1 MLEQLLPS
9 RRGFSGEDIIF
20 KLNGEA
26 QKRAAAGEAV
36 INATVG
42 ALLDDRGRLVVL
54 ETVMKVWR
62 ELGDME
68 VAPYAPITGDPAYLA
83 ALTERHWPGLGMS
96 KSGCATPGGS
106 GALALS
112 VKNFLAPGMAVAAMA
127 PYWGPYDT
135 LSAEGGASIAPLPYP
150 TQGLDREAWGQALR
164 GLMASQGRVLLWLN
178 DPCHNPT
185 GASLSKADRTTLF
198 ALLRE
203 VAALGPVT
211 LLLDL
216 AYLDYTREPAA
227 VREALDD
234 YRAFAEESAE
244 EGIVLVGAALS
255 VSKSLT
261 LYGGRGGALVFPWT
275 KDDALQAALAVSCR
289 GLYSNC
295 AKAPQSLVVKL
306 NQDGHALAALAA
318 EHKHWSEVLE
328 ARAQALDAA
337 LKAEGLAGAP
347 WQGGF
352 FVTLPVPDPS
362 GVCERLKTR
371 GVFVVPSPW
380 GLRVG
385 VCGLKTGDAPR
396 FALALKSA
404 LKASI

>member
-1 MLEQLLPS
+1 MLEQLHPS

-20 KLNGEA
+20 ALNGEA
-26 QKRAAAGEAV
+26 QKRAAAGETV

-42 ALLDDRGRLVVL
+42 ALLDDRGRLVAL
-54 ETVMKVWR
+54 ETVMKLWR
-62 ELGDME
+62 ELSDAE
-68 VAPYAPITGDPAYLA
+68 VAPYAPITGDPAFLT
-83 ALTERHWPGLGMS
+83 ALTERHWPGLGAP

-135 LSAEGGASIAPLPYP
+135 LSAEGGASIAALPYP
-150 TQGLDREAWGQALR
+150 LEGGLDTAAWAKVIH
-164 GLMASQGRVLLWLN
+164 GLLASQGRALIWLN

-185 GASLSKADRTTLF
+185 GRSLSKADRAALF
-198 ALLRE
+198 TLLRE
-203 VAALGPVT
+203 AAKLGPIT

-216 AYLDYTREPAA
+216 AYLDYTCEPAA

-234 YRAFAEESAE
+234 YRAFAEEGVA
-244 EGIVLVGAALS
+244 LVGAALS

-275 KDDALQAALAVSCR
+275 KDAALQSALAVSCR

-295 AKAPQSLVVKL
+295 ARAPQSLVVKL
-306 NQDGHALAALAA
+306 AKDGHAVEALAA

-337 LKAEGLAGAP
+337 LKAEGLKGAP

-352 FVTLPVPDPS
+352 FVTLPVEDPN
-362 GVCERLKTR
+362 GVCDRLKAK

-385 VCGLKTGDAPR
+385 ICGLKTGDAPR
-396 FALALKSA
+396 FARALKES
-404 LKASI
+404 L

>member
-20 KLNGEA
+20 ALNGEA

-54 ETVMKVWR
+54 ETVMGLWR
-62 ELGDME
+62 GLGDME
-68 VAPYAPITGDPAYLA
+68 VAPYAPITGDPAFLT
-83 ALTERHWPGLGMS
+83 ALTERHWPGLGAPGA
-96 KSGCATPGGS
+96 GCATPGGS
-106 GALALS
+106 GALAIS
-112 VKNFLAPGMAVAAMA
+112 VKNFLAPGMAVAALA

-135 LSAEGGASIAPLPYP
+135 LSSEGGAWIAPLPYP
-150 TQGLDREAWGQALR
+150 AAGGLDAAAWGKILKD
-164 GLMASQGRVLLWLN
+164 LMASQGRVLIWLN

-185 GASLSKADRTTLF
+185 GRSLSKADRQALF

-203 VAALGPVT
+203 VAVLGPVT

-216 AYLDYTREPAA
+216 AYLDYTCEPQA

-234 YRAFAEESAE
+234 YRAFAEE
-244 EGIVLVGAALS
+244 GGVLVGAALS
-255 VSKSLT
+255 ISKSLT

-275 KDDALQAALAVSCR
+275 KDAALQAALAVSCR
-289 GLYSNC
+289 GLFSNC
-295 AKAPQSLVVKL
+295 PRAPQSLVVKL
-306 NQDGHALAALAA
+306 HRDGKALESLAA
-318 EHKHWSEVLE
+318 EHKHWSDVLE
-328 ARAQALDAA
+328 ARAQALDEA
-337 LKAEGLAGAP
+337 LKAEGLDGAP

-352 FVTLPVPDPS
+352 FVTLPVADAVA
-362 GVCERLKTR
+362 VCERLKTH

-385 VCGLKTGDAPR
+385 ICGLKTGDAPR
-396 FALALKSA
+396 FAAA

>member
-1 MLEQLLPS
+1 MLEQLHPS

-20 KLNGEA
+20 ALNGEA
-26 QKRAAAGEAV
+26 QKRAAAGEPV

-42 ALLDDRGRLVVL
+42 ALLDDRGRLVAL
-54 ETVMKVWR
+54 ETVMKLWR

-68 VAPYAPITGDPAYLA
+68 VAPYAPITGDPAFLA
-83 ALTERHWPGLGMS
+83 ALTERHWPGLGAPGT
-96 KSGCATPGGS
+96 GCATPGGS

-112 VKNFLAPGMAVAAMA
+112 VKNLLAPGMAVAAMA

-135 LSAEGGASIAPLPYP
+135 LSSEGGVSLASLPYP
-150 TQGLDREAWGQALR
+150 APGKGLDRDAWAKVLT
-164 GLMASQGRVLLWLN
+164 GLMASQGRLLLWLN

-185 GASLSKADRTTLF
+185 GRSLSKADRATLF
-198 ALLRE
+198 DLLRE
-203 VAALGPVT
+203 VTPFGPVT

-216 AYLDYTREPAA
+216 AYLDYTCEPQA

-234 YRAFAEESAE
+234 YRAFAEE
-244 EGIVLVGAALS
+244 GTVLVGAALS

-275 KDDALQAALAVSCR
+275 KDASLQAALAVSCR

-295 AKAPQSLVVKL
+295 PRAPQSLVVKL
-306 NQDGHALAALAA
+306 NRDGKAIEALAA

-328 ARAQALDAA
+328 ARALALDAA
-337 LKAEGLAGAP
+337 LKAEGLDGAP

-352 FVTLPVPDPS
+352 FVTLPVADPA
-362 GVCERLKTR
+362 GTCERLKGH

-385 VCGLKTGDAPR
+385 ICGLKAEDAPR
-396 FALALKSA
+396 FARALKES
-404 LKASI
+404 L

>member
-1 MLEQLLPS
+1 MLEQLYPT

-20 KLNGEA
+20 ALNGEA
-26 QKRAAAGEAV
+26 QQRAAAGEPV

-42 ALLDDRGRLVVL
+42 ALLDDRGRLVAL

-62 ELGDME
+62 ELTDAE
-68 VAPYAPITGDPAYLA
+68 IAPYAPITGDPAFLR
-83 ALTERHWPGLGMS
+83 ALTERHWPGAGAP

-135 LSAEGGASIAPLPYP
+135 LSAEGGVSLAPLPYP
-150 TQGLDREAWGQALR
+150 LEGALDAGAWAKVIL
-164 GLMASQGRVLLWLN
+164 GLMASQGRALIWLN

-185 GASLSKADRTTLF
+185 GRSLSKADRAALF

-203 VAALGPVT
+203 ASTLGPLT

-216 AYLDYTREPAA
+216 AYLDYTREPQA

-234 YRAFAEESAE
+234 YRAFAEEGA
-244 EGIVLVGAALS
+244 VLVGAALS

-275 KDDALQAALAVSCR
+275 KDAALQAALAVSCR

-295 AKAPQSLVVKL
+295 PRAPQSLVVKL
-306 NQDGHALAALAA
+306 ARDGKAVEALAA
-318 EHKHWSEVLE
+318 EHRHWSEVLE

-352 FVTLPVPDPS
+352 FVTLPVDDPD
-362 GVCERLKTR
+362 GVCDRLKGR

-385 VCGLKTGDAPR
+385 ICGLKAGDASR
-396 FALALKSA
+396 FARALKES
-404 LKASI
+404 L

>member
-1 MLEQLLPS
+1 MLEQLYPT
-9 RRGFSGEDIIF
+9 RRGFSGEDLIF
-20 KLNGEA
+20 ALNGEA
-26 QKRAAAGEAV
+26 QKRAAAGEPV

-42 ALLDDRGRLVVL
+42 ALLDDRGRLVAL
-54 ETVMKVWR
+54 ETVMKLWR
-62 ELGDME
+62 ELSDAE
-68 VAPYAPITGDPAYLA
+68 VAPYAPITGDPAFLT
-83 ALTERHWPGLGMS
+83 ALTERHWPGLGAP

-135 LSAEGGASIAPLPYP
+135 LSAEGGASLAPLPYP
-150 TQGLDREAWGQALR
+150 LEGALDAAAWAKVIH
-164 GLMASQGRVLLWLN
+164 GLMASQGRALIWLN

-185 GASLSKADRTTLF
+185 GRSLSKADRAALF

-203 VAALGPVT
+203 AAALGPIT

-216 AYLDYTREPAA
+216 AYLDYTCEPQA

-234 YRAFAEESAE
+234 YRAFAE

-275 KDDALQAALAVSCR
+275 QDAALQAALAVSCR

-295 AKAPQSLVVKL
+295 ARAPQSLVVKL
-306 NQDGHALAALAA
+306 ARDGKAVEALAA
-318 EHKHWSEVLE
+318 EHTHWSQVLE
-328 ARAQALDAA
+328 ARVQALDAA

-352 FVTLPVPDPS
+352 FVTLPVEDPN
-362 GVCERLKTR
+362 GVCDRLKAR

-385 VCGLKTGDAPR
+385 ICGLKAADAPR
-396 FALALKSA
+396 FARALKES
-404 LKASI
+404 L

>member
-1 MLEQLLPS
+1 MLDQLLPS
-9 RRGFSGEDIIF
+9 RRGFSGEDLIF

-26 QKRAAAGEAV
+26 QARAAAGEPV

-54 ETVMKVWR
+54 ETVMKLWR
-62 ELGDME
+62 DLGDLE
-68 VAPYAPITGDPAYLA
+68 VAPYAPITGDPTYLA
-83 ALTERHWPGLGMS
+83 ALSERHWPGLGAP

-112 VKNFLAPGMAVAAMA
+112 VKNFLEPGMAVAAMA

-135 LSAEGGASIAPLPYP
+135 LSAEGGASIAALPYP
-150 TQGLDREAWGQALR
+150 ATGLDRDAWGKVLG

-185 GASLSKADRTTLF
+185 GASLSKADRAVLF

-203 VAALGPVT
+203 VSSMGPVT

-216 AYLDYTREPAA
+216 AYLDYTREPQA

-234 YRAFAEESAE
+234 YRAFAEE
-244 EGIVLVGAALS
+244 GVVLVGAALS

-306 NQDGHALAALAA
+306 NRDGKAIEALAA

-328 ARAQALDAA
+328 ARAQALDDA
-337 LKAEGLAGAP
+337 LKAEGLSGAP

-352 FVTLPVPDPS
+352 FVTLPVPDPK
-362 GVCERLKTR
+362 GTCERLKTH

-385 VCGLKTGDAPR
+385 VCGLKTEDAPR
-396 FALALKSA
+396 FAAA

>member
-9 RRGFSGEDIIF
+9 RRGFSGEDLIF

-83 ALTERHWPGLGMS
+83 ALTERHWPGLGAP

-135 LSAEGGASIAPLPYP
+135 LSAEGGASLAALPYP
-150 TQGLDREAWGQALR
+150 APTLDAAAWGTVLK

-185 GASLSKADRTTLF
+185 GASLSKADRAALF

-216 AYLDYTREPAA
+216 AYLDYTREPQA

-234 YRAFAEESAE
+234 YRAFAE

-295 AKAPQSLVVKL
+295 AKAPQSLVVRL
-306 NQDGHALAALAA
+306 NSDGKAVEALAA
-318 EHKHWSEVLE
+318 EHTHWSEVLE
-328 ARAQALDAA
+328 SRALALDAA
-337 LKAEGLAGAP
+337 LKAEGLDGAP

-352 FVTLPVPDPS
+352 FVTLPVPDPK
-362 GVCERLKTR
+362 GTCERLKAH

-385 VCGLKTGDAPR
+385 VCGLKTADAPR
-396 FALALKSA
+396 FAAALTAA

>member
-1 MLEQLLPS
+1 MLDQLLPS
-9 RRGFSGEDIIF
+9 RRGFSGEDLIF
-20 KLNGEA
+20 KLNSEA
-26 QKRAAAGEAV
+26 QARAAAGEPV

-54 ETVMKVWR
+54 ETVMKLWR

-83 ALTERHWPGLGMS
+83 ALTERHWPGLGAP

-112 VKNFLAPGMAVAAMA
+112 VKNFLEPGMAVAALA

-150 TQGLDREAWGQALR
+150 ATGLDRDAWGKVLG
-164 GLMASQGRVLLWLN
+164 GLMASQGRILLWLN

-185 GASLSKADRTTLF
+185 GASLGKADRATLF
-198 ALLRE
+198 TLLRE

-216 AYLDYTREPAA
+216 AYLDYTREPQA
-227 VREALDD
+227 VRDALDD
-234 YRAFAEESAE
+234 YRAFAEER
-244 EGIVLVGAALS
+244 IVLVGAALS

-306 NQDGHALAALAA
+306 NRDGKAIEALAS

-328 ARAQALDAA
+328 ARAQSLDEA
-337 LKAEGLAGAP
+337 LKAEGLSGAP

-352 FVTLPVPDPS
+352 FVTLPVPDPN
-362 GVCERLKTR
+362 GTCERLKTH

-385 VCGLKTGDAPR
+385 VCGLKTEDAPR
-396 FALALKSA
+396 FAAA

>member
-1 MLEQLLPS
+1 MLDQLLPS
-9 RRGFSGEDIIF
+9 RRGFSGEDLIF

-26 QKRAAAGEAV
+26 QARAAAGETV

-62 ELGDME
+62 DLGDME

-83 ALTERHWPGLGMS
+83 ALTERHWPGLLAGTGAPM
-96 KSGCATPGGS
+96 SGCATPGGS

-112 VKNFLAPGMAVAAMA
+112 VKNFLEPGMAVAAMA

-135 LSAEGGASIAPLPYP
+135 LSAEGGASIAALPYP
-150 TQGLDREAWGQALR
+150 TTGLDRGAWSQVLR
-164 GLMASQGRVLLWLN
+164 GLMASQGRALIWLN

-185 GASLSKADRTTLF
+185 GASLSKADRAALF

-203 VAALGPVT
+203 LATLGPVT

-227 VREALDD
+227 VREALDE
-234 YRAFAEESAE
+234 YRAFAE

-306 NQDGHALAALAA
+306 NRDGKAIEALAA

-352 FVTLPVPDPS
+352 FVTLPVPDPKRT
-362 GVCERLKTR
+362 CERLKAH

-396 FALALKSA
+396 FAAA
-404 LKASI
+404 LKASV

>member
-1 MLEQLLPS
+1 MLEQLHPS

-20 KLNGEA
+20 ALNGEA
-26 QKRAAAGEAV
+26 QKRAAAGEPV

-68 VAPYAPITGDPAYLA
+68 VAPYAPITGDPAFLGT
-83 ALTERHWPGLGMS
+83 LTERHWPGLASTLGAPG
-96 KSGCATPGGS
+96 SGCATPGGS

-150 TQGLDREAWGQALR
+150 GEGGLDTTGWGKVIR
-164 GLMASQGRVLLWLN
+164 GLLASQGRALIWLN

-185 GASLSKADRTTLF
+185 GRSLSKADRAALF
-198 ALLRE
+198 LLLRE
-203 VAALGPVT
+203 AAALGPIT

-216 AYLDYTREPAA
+216 AYLDYTCEPQA

-234 YRAFAEESAE
+234 YRAFAEE
-244 EGIVLVGAALS
+244 GTVLVGAALS

-275 KDDALQAALAVSCR
+275 KDAALQAALAVSCR

-295 AKAPQSLVVKL
+295 ARAPQSLVVKL
-306 NQDGHALAALAA
+306 NKDGHAIESLAA

-328 ARAQALDAA
+328 ARAAALDTA
-337 LKAEGLAGAP
+337 LKAEGLNGAP

-352 FVTLPVPDPS
+352 FVTLPVADPA
-362 GVCERLKTR
+362 GTCERLKAK

-385 VCGLKTGDAPR
+385 ICGLKATDAPR
-396 FALALKSA
+396 FAAALKES
-404 LKASI
+404 L

>member
-1 MLEQLLPS
+1 MLEQLHPS

-20 KLNGEA
+20 ALNGEA

-42 ALLDDRGRLVVL
+42 ALLDDRGRLVAL
-54 ETVMKVWR
+54 ETVMKLWR
-62 ELGDME
+62 ELSDAE
-68 VAPYAPITGDPAYLA
+68 VAPYAPITGDPAFLA
-83 ALTERHWPGLGMS
+83 ALTERHWPGITAQGGAPG
-96 KSGCATPGGS
+96 SGCATPGGS

-135 LSAEGGASIAPLPYP
+135 LSSEGGVSLAPLPYP
-150 TQGLDREAWGQALR
+150 TPDKGLDRDAWAKALT
-164 GLMASQGRVLLWLN
+164 GLMASQGRLLLWLN

-185 GASLSKADRTTLF
+185 GGSLSKADRAALF
-198 ALLRE
+198 GLLRE
-203 VAALGPVT
+203 VTPFGPVT

-216 AYLDYTREPAA
+216 AYLDYTCEPAA

-234 YRAFAEESAE
+234 YRAFAEE
-244 EGIVLVGAALS
+244 GTVLVGAALS

-275 KDDALQAALAVSCR
+275 KDASLQAALAVSCR

-295 AKAPQSLVVKL
+295 ARAPQSLVVKL
-306 NQDGHALAALAA
+306 NRDGKAIEALAA
-318 EHKHWSEVLE
+318 EHKHWSEVLA
-328 ARAQALDAA
+328 ARALALDTA
-337 LKAEGLAGAP
+337 LKAEGLEGAP

-352 FVTLPVPDPS
+352 FVTLPVADPE
-362 GVCERLKTR
+362 GTCDRLKAK

-385 VCGLKTGDAPR
+385 VCGLKAEDAPR
-396 FALALKSA
+396 FAQVLKES
-404 LKASI
+404 L

>member
-1 MLEQLLPS
+1 MLEQLHPS

-20 KLNGEA
+20 ALNAEA
-26 QKRAAAGEAV
+26 QKRAAAGGAV

-42 ALLDDRGRLVVL
+42 ALLDDNGRLVAL
-54 ETVMKVWR
+54 ETVMKLWR

-68 VAPYAPITGDPAYLA
+68 VAPYAPIAGDPAFLT
-83 ALTERHWPGLGMS
+83 ALTERHWPGFGAPG
-96 KSGCATPGGS
+96 SGCATPGGS

-112 VKNFLAPGMAVAAMA
+112 VKNLLAPGMTVAAMA

-135 LSAEGGASIAPLPYP
+135 LSSENGVSLAPLPYP
-150 TQGLDREAWGQALR
+150 EPGKGLDRDAWAKALT
-164 GLMASQGRVLLWLN
+164 GLMASQGRLLLWLN

-185 GASLSKADRTTLF
+185 GRSLSKADRTELF
-198 ALLRE
+198 TLLRDITPF
-203 VAALGPVT
+203 GPVT

-216 AYLDYTREPAA
+216 AYLDYTCEPQA

-234 YRAFAEESAE
+234 YRAFAEE
-244 EGIVLVGAALS
+244 GHVLVGAALS

-275 KDDALQAALAVSCR
+275 KDASLQAALAVSCR

-295 AKAPQSLVVKL
+295 PRAPQSLVVRL
-306 NQDGHALAALAA
+306 HRDGKAQEALAA
-318 EHKHWSEVLE
+318 EHKHWSEVLA
-328 ARAQALDAA
+328 ARALALDTA
-337 LKAEGLAGAP
+337 LKAEGLEGAP

-352 FVTLPVPDPS
+352 FVTLPVPDPA
-362 GVCERLKTR
+362 GACERLKAH

-385 VCGLKTGDAPR
+385 ICGLKAEDAPR
-396 FALALKSA
+396 FAQALRSA
-404 LKASI
+404 LEETL

>member
-1 MLEQLLPS
+1 MLEQLHPS

-20 KLNGEA
+20 ALNGEA

-36 INATVG
+36 VNATVG
-42 ALLDDRGRLVVL
+42 ALLDDNGRLVAL
-54 ETVMKVWR
+54 ETVMKLWR
-62 ELGDME
+62 ELTDAE
-68 VAPYAPITGDPAYLA
+68 VAPYAPITGDPAFLT
-83 ALTERHWPGLGMS
+83 ALTERHWPGLGAPGA
-96 KSGCATPGGS
+96 GCATPGGS

-112 VKNFLAPGMAVAAMA
+112 VKNLLAPGMAVASMA

-135 LSAEGGASIAPLPYP
+135 LAAEGGVSIAHLPYP
-150 TQGLDREAWGQALR
+150 APGVGLDMDAWAKVLN
-164 GLMASQGRVLLWLN
+164 GLMASQGRLLLWLN

-185 GASLSKADRTTLF
+185 GRSLSKADRAALF
-198 ALLRE
+198 TLLRE
-203 VAALGPVT
+203 AAPFGPIT

-216 AYLDYTREPAA
+216 AYLDYTCEPQA
-227 VREALDD
+227 VREALDE
-234 YRAFAEESAE
+234 YRAFAEE
-244 EGIVLVGAALS
+244 GKILVGAALS

-275 KDDALQAALAVSCR
+275 KDASLQAALAVSCR

-295 AKAPQSLVVKL
+295 ARAPQSLVAKL
-306 NQDGHALAALAA
+306 HKDGKAIEALAA
-318 EHKHWSEVLE
+318 EHKHWSEVLG
-328 ARAQALDAA
+328 ARALALDTA
-337 LKAEGLAGAP
+337 LRAEGLDGAP

-352 FVTLPVPDPS
+352 FVTLPVADPA
-362 GVCERLKTR
+362 GVCERLKGK

-385 VCGLKTGDAPR
+385 ICGLKTADAPR
-396 FALALKSA
+396 FAAA

>member
-1 MLEQLLPS
+1 MLEQLYPT

-20 KLNGEA
+20 ALNAEA
-26 QKRAAAGEAV
+26 QKRAAAGEPV

-42 ALLDDRGRLVVL
+42 ALLDDRGWLVAL
-54 ETVMKVWR
+54 ETVMKLWR
-62 ELGDME
+62 ELSDAE
-68 VAPYAPITGDPAYLA
+68 VAPYAPITGDPAFLA
-83 ALTERHWPGLGMS
+83 ALTERHWPGLGAP

-135 LSAEGGASIAPLPYP
+135 LSAEGGASIAALPYP
-150 TQGLDREAWGQALR
+150 LEGGLDAAAWAKVIH
-164 GLMASQGRVLLWLN
+164 GLMASQGRALIWLN

-185 GASLSKADRTTLF
+185 GRSLTTADRAALF
-198 ALLRE
+198 ELLRE
-203 VAALGPVT
+203 AALLGPVT

-216 AYLDYTREPAA
+216 AYLDYTCEPQA

-234 YRAFAEESAE
+234 YRAFAEQ
-244 EGIVLVGAALS
+244 GTVLVGAALS

-275 KDDALQAALAVSCR
+275 KDGALQAALAVSCR

-295 AKAPQSLVVKL
+295 ARAPQSLVVKL
-306 NQDGHALAALAA
+306 NKDGKAIEALAA
-318 EHKHWSEVLE
+318 EHAHWSEVLE

-337 LKAEGLAGAP
+337 LKAEGLKGAP

-352 FVTLPVPDPS
+352 FVTLPVEDPD
-362 GVCERLKTR
+362 GVCGRLKDH

-385 VCGLKTGDAPR
+385 ICGLKAEDAPR
-396 FALALKSA
+396 FARALKES
-404 LKASI
+404 L

>member
-1 MLEQLLPS
+1 MLEQLFPT
-9 RRGFSGEDIIF
+9 RRGFSGEDLIF
-20 KLNGEA
+20 ALNGEA
-26 QKRAAAGEAV
+26 QKRAAAGESV

-42 ALLDDRGRLVVL
+42 ALLDDRGRLVAL
-54 ETVMKVWR
+54 ETVMKLWR
-62 ELGDME
+62 ELSDME
-68 VAPYAPITGDPAYLA
+68 VAPYAPIAGDPAFLT
-83 ALTERHWPGLGMS
+83 ALTERHWPGLGAPG
-96 KSGCATPGGS
+96 SGCATPGGS

-112 VKNFLAPGMAVAAMA
+112 VKNLLAPGMAVAAMA

-135 LSAEGGASIAPLPYP
+135 LASEGGVSIAHLPYP
-150 TQGLDREAWGQALR
+150 ALGAGLDMDAWAKALN
-164 GLMASQGRVLLWLN
+164 GLMASQGRLLLWLN

-185 GASLSKADRTTLF
+185 GRSLSRSERGEVFT
-198 ALLRE
+198 LLRDITPF
-203 VAALGPVT
+203 GPVT

-216 AYLDYTREPAA
+216 AYLDYTREPQA

-234 YRAFAEESAE
+234 YRTLAE
-244 EGIVLVGAALS
+244 EGKILVGAALS

-275 KDDALQAALAVSCR
+275 EHAALQAALAVSCR

-295 AKAPQSLVVKL
+295 PRAPQSLVAKL
-306 NQDGHALAALAA
+306 HRDGKAQAALAA

-328 ARAQALDAA
+328 SRAMALDGA
-337 LKAEGLAGAP
+337 LKAEGLDGAP

-352 FVTLPVPDPS
+352 FVTLPVQDPN
-362 GVCERLKTR
+362 GVCDRLKAQ

-385 VCGLKTGDAPR
+385 ICGLKAEDAPR
-396 FALALKSA
+396 FAAA

>member
-1 MLEQLLPS
+1 MLEQLYPT

-20 KLNGEA
+20 ALNGEA
-26 QKRAAAGEAV
+26 QKRAAAGEPV

-42 ALLDDRGRLVVL
+42 ALLDDRGRLVAL

-62 ELGDME
+62 ELTDAE
-68 VAPYAPITGDPAYLA
+68 IAPYAPITGDPAFLT
-83 ALTERHWPGLGMS
+83 ALTERHWPGAGAP

-135 LSAEGGASIAPLPYP
+135 LSAEGGVSLAPLPYP
-150 TQGLDREAWGQALR
+150 LEGALDAGAWAKVIL
-164 GLMASQGRVLLWLN
+164 GLMASQGRALIWLN

-185 GASLSKADRTTLF
+185 GRSLSKADRAALF

-203 VAALGPVT
+203 ASTLGPLT

-216 AYLDYTREPAA
+216 AYLDYTREPQA

-234 YRAFAEESAE
+234 YRAFAEEGA
-244 EGIVLVGAALS
+244 VLVGAALS

-275 KDDALQAALAVSCR
+275 KDAALQAALAVSCR

-295 AKAPQSLVVKL
+295 ARAPQSLVVKL
-306 NQDGHALAALAA
+306 ARDGKAVEALAA
-318 EHKHWSEVLE
+318 EHRHWSEVLE

-352 FVTLPVPDPS
+352 FVTLPVDDPD
-362 GVCERLKTR
+362 GVCDRLKGR

-385 VCGLKTGDAPR
+385 ICGLKAGDAPR
-396 FALALKSA
+396 FARALKES
-404 LKASI
+404 L

>member
-1 MLEQLLPS
+1 MLDQLLPS
-9 RRGFSGEDIIF
+9 RRGFSGEDLIF

-26 QKRAAAGEAV
+26 QARAAAGESV

-62 ELGDME
+62 DLGDME

-83 ALTERHWPGLGMS
+83 ALTERHWPGLLAGTGAP

-112 VKNFLAPGMAVAAMA
+112 VKNFLEPGMAVAAMA

-135 LSAEGGASIAPLPYP
+135 LSAEGGASIAALPYP
-150 TQGLDREAWGQALR
+150 APGKGLDRDAWSQVLR
-164 GLMASQGRVLLWLN
+164 GLMASQGRALIWLN

-185 GASLSKADRTTLF
+185 GASLSKADRAALF

-203 VAALGPVT
+203 LATLGPVT

-216 AYLDYTREPAA
+216 AYLDFTREPAA
-227 VREALDD
+227 VREALDE
-234 YRAFAEESAE
+234 YRALAE
-244 EGIVLVGAALS
+244 EGTVLVGAALS

-306 NQDGHALAALAA
+306 NRDGKAIEALAA

-337 LKAEGLAGAP
+337 LKAVGLAGAP

-352 FVTLPVPDPS
+352 FVTLPVPDPK
-362 GVCERLKTR
+362 GTCERLKAH

-396 FALALKSA
+396 FATA
-404 LKASI
+404 LKASV